1 MSFAAPYT
9 LVALLLVP
17 LAVVAYLAYN
27 RSRIRFAA
35 RFTNPDLLPNVVDRQ
50 PGWRRHVPVALL
62 LVGLTTM
69 LVGAARP
76 RALVTVKRENATI
89 VLAIDTSRSMDAVD
103 IRPNRLDVVKAKAL
117 EFVVQ
122 LPAKYRVGVVDFA
135 TQASVAAPATRNR
148 GLVRKALAGL
158 GPPAGASAIG
168 DGIVTALNAG
178 RAVPREPGDRGKPSE
193 VPPVS
198 VILFTDGLQEGGEV
212 TAAQAVNRARALK
225 VPINAVLVGSP
236 YGIVRIPRIGGF
248 VQFIRVPADP
258 SEMRTIARLT
268 GGHFYVG
275 PRTADLTT
283 VYKELKSRVGTTHKQ
298 SELAYA
304 FGLGAIAFLLAGAAL
319 SAVWLRRLP

>member
-17 LAVVAYLAYN
+17 LAVLAYLAYN
-27 RSRIRFAA
+27 RGRHRYAA
-35 RFTNPDLLPNVVDRQ
+35 RFTNPDLLPNVVDRD

-62 LVGLTTM
+62 LIGLTTM

-76 RALVTVKRENATI
+76 RALVAVKRENATI
-89 VLAIDTSRSMDAVD
+89 VLAIDTSRSMEAVD
-103 IRPNRLDVVKAKAL
+103 IRPNRLALVKTTAL
-117 EFVVQ
+117 KFVSQ
-122 LPAKYRVGVVDFA
+122 LPSKYRVGVVEFA

-148 GLVRKALAGL
+148 GLVRKALEGLSAGGGTAL
-158 GPPAGASAIG
+158 G
-168 DGIVTALNAG
+168 DGIVTAVNVG

-198 VILFTDGLQEGGEV
+198 MILFTDGLQEGGEV
-212 TAAQAVNRARALK
+212 SAADAVKKALSLH
-225 VPINAVLVGSP
+225 VPVNAVVVGSP

-258 SEMRTIARLT
+258 SEVKTIARLT
-268 GGHFYVG
+268 HGHFYVG